1 MSDEEDS
8 GDKKKKK
15 TKRTK
20 SSGPSVDWM
29 GNVIGAGAEAA
40 DPVEVVEA
48 LDDATVAAAQH
59 LLGHDTAAL
68 LPQSVSSVG
77 SEGSV
82 SGEKRD
88 RLRTKSGKKSASA
101 NFSFGEA
108 GKAAV
113 RDQNEGEAL
122 DEHLEYRE
130 RHIPQVRFDWPG
142 FIYYLLLLS
151 FFMYH
156 TLGGRDYAFYY
167 TEYAREIGDVEHFM
181 KIDSSLKYQDWLET
195 AFFPNIHYNSVNRSY
210 AGAPGITLIGPPRIR
225 TVRAKGAYEGAQPS
239 DGSLP
244 RPGDCGQA
252 EETAGL
258 AAVCFDL
265 APEEMETADERES
278 TWFDALAPWWSD
290 GTVGDA
296 APMPEP
302 EPELQAGAEAGR
314 VVMQYYGGEE
324 LEENVYSSYTGVQ
337 YPSGGHIVRNLHT
350 IFREAPSVYK
360 MGSELYPWARY
371 QTPVQPLLDA
381 GLLHPATRVVM
392 HDFTIY
398 SATKDAYV
406 NVRLV
411 VEIGLEHGI

>member
-8 GDKKKKK
+8 GDKKKKKK

-225 TVRAKGAYEGAQPS
+225 TVRAKGAYGGAQPS

-324 LEENVYSSYTGVQ
+324 LEENVYSSCECLA
-337 YPSGGHIVRNLHT
+337 PPHSSDLDLN
-350 IFREAPSVYK
+350 PSVLSFPP
-360 MGSELYPWARY
+360 MEIRPLRGEGGQLY
-371 QTPVQPLLDA
+371 
-381 GLLHPATRVVM
+381 
-392 HDFTIY
+392 
-398 SATKDAYV
+398 
-406 NVRLV
+406 
-411 VEIGLEHGI
+411 